1 MKIKMITLY
10 AGPGGVMEPGHT
22 YEVETKLGQALVQGR
37 YALPAQKATPVEAAL
52 EAAPETAS
60 LTVESLEE
68 AVLPAPHK
76 GARKSK

>member
-22 YEVETKLGQALVQGR
+22 YEVESKLGQALVQGR
-37 YALPAQKATPVEAAL
+37 FALPAQKATPVEAAL
-52 EAAPETAS
+52 EAAS

-68 AVLPAPHK
+68 AILPAPHK